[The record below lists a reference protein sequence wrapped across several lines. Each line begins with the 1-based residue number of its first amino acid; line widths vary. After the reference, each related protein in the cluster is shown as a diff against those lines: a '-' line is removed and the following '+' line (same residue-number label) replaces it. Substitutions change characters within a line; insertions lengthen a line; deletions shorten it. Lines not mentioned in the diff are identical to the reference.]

1 MRPCDPTMTDETV
14 IANLPSL
21 IDALPA
27 DERALFQRIFR
38 VDAVEGRIVPPDS
51 MRPWIVRHFGA
62 VEPTL
67 SQRIVRVTNL
77 ITSRGALFNPLRS
90 RRPYSFVDEVAL
102 ESELAADNNDPFAE
116 PLVETPAD
124 VFGRIEGRYCISG
137 ANVAKCEGFHSVV
150 IFKEHNPLRFDRETL
165 RDYFDTGLRWA
176 DAAHGVD
183 PAAKYYLF
191 IWNCLWRAGAS
202 LVHGHA
208 QVLLGRGAH
217 YPAVEGLRRAA
228 HDYRARHNAD
238 YFDDLYRAHA
248 AVGCGFE
255 KEGVRILAS
264 LAPVKEN
271 EVLLIA
277 PRLTDSLKDRAY
289 EALACLRDRLG
300 MVSFNL
306 ALYLPPIAPAEEDWR
321 RFPAIVHIVDR
332 GDLAARTSDI
342 GAMELYAASVITG
355 DPLQLARL
363 LRDTLYPDDAGG
375 TGGSAP

>member
-1 MRPCDPTMTDETV
+1 MNPTDLDT
-14 IANLPSL
+14 IAGLPEKVGR
-21 IDALPA
+21 LPEPA
-27 DERALFQRIFR
+27 REVFDRIFR

-51 MRPWIVRHFGA
+51 MRPWIERHFGA

-77 ITSRGALFNPLRS
+77 VTCRGALFNALRS
-90 RRPYSFVDEVAL
+90 RRPHSFVDETAL
-102 ESELAADNNDPFAE
+102 EAELTADSGDPLAE

-124 VFGRIEGRYCISG
+124 VFGRIEGKHCITG
-137 ANVAKCEGFHSVV
+137 ANVAKFDGFHSLV
-150 IFKEHNPLRFDRETL
+150 IFKEHNPLRFDREML

-176 DAAHGVD
+176 EAAHGVD
-183 PAAKYYLF
+183 AAAKYYLF
-191 IWNCLWRAGAS
+191 MWNCLWRAGAS

-208 QVLLGRGAH
+208 QVLLGRDAH

-228 HDYRARHNAD
+228 RDYHACHNAD

-248 AVGCGFE
+248 AVNCAFE
-255 KEGVRILAS
+255 KEGVRILAN
-264 LAPVKEN
+264 LAPIKEH

-277 PRLTDSLKDRAY
+277 PQLNDSLKDRTY

-300 MVSFNL
+300 VASFNL
-306 ALYLPPIAPAEEDWR
+306 ALYLPPIASVEENWR
-321 RFPAIVHIVDR
+321 GFPAIVHIVDR

-342 GAMELYAASVITG
+342 GAMELYAASVIAG

-363 LRDTLYPDDAGG
+363 LRDTLGA
-375 TGGSAP
+375 